1 MGNAP
6 YREQGTVVTIWGD
19 DETTEE
25 KDGLFVGEEFII
37 KLFRSNENITEV
49 INIHRWEEG
58 SGFYSVNGISIAG
71 SLSQE
76 TIEERRLVRITDILG
91 REISHEFN
99 NTTVIY
105 IYSDG
110 STEKRHLLK

>member
-1 MGNAP
+1 M
-6 YREQGTVVTIWGD
+6 
-19 DETTEE
+19 
-25 KDGLFVGEEFII
+25 
-37 KLFRSNENITEV
+37 
-49 INIHRWEEG
+49 INRWEKG

-110 STEKRHLLK
+110 TIKKRHLLK

>member
-1 MGNAP
+1 MVSRIKRGRCGP
-6 YREQGTVVTIWGD
+6 
-19 DETTEE
+19 
-25 KDGLFVGEEFII
+25 LFFLHNQY
-37 KLFRSNENITEV
+37 KM
-49 INIHRWEEG
+49 INRWEKG

-110 STEKRHLLK
+110 TIKKRHLLK